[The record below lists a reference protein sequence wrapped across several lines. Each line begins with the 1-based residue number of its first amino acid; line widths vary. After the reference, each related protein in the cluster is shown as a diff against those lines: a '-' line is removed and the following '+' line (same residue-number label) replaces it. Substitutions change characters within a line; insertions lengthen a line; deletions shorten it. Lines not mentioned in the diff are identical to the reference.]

1 MISPDYCLTMAR
13 YNAWQNKQMKT
24 ALEALD
30 HKALTQ
36 DRGAF
41 FGSILN
47 TANHLIWGDQL
58 WMARF
63 ENSKGP
69 DCGIA
74 DSVSMTPTVATWGT
88 ERFRLDG
95 RILRWAEKLRT
106 LDLVGNY
113 SWQSLSLGTLISKP
127 VAQCVVHFFNHQTH
141 HRGQIHGMVTAAGG
155 QGWVT
160 DLFLMPE
167 QGPWL

>member
-13 YNAWQNKQMKT
+13 YNAWQNKQMK
-24 ALEALD
+24 ASLETLD
-30 HKALTQ
+30 HEVLTE

-47 TANHLIWGDQL
+47 TANHLIWGDML

-63 ENSKGP
+63 EKGP
-69 DCGIA
+69 RPDVTIA
-74 DSVSMTPTVATWGT
+74 ESVGLTPTLAVWGT

-95 RILRWAEKLRT
+95 RILRWAERLHT
-106 LDLVGNY
+106 VDLVGRETWY
-113 SWQSLSLGTLISKP
+113 SQSMGAEVSKP
-127 VAQCVVHFFNHQTH
+127 IGQCIMHMFNHQTH

-160 DLFLMPE
+160 DLFMMPE